1 MVVDLVQAVG
11 PQGRGKSK
19 TFLGLES
26 LTGDR
31 LADVSAVKFRPC
43 GHSSQKEKSRTRP
56 SGELWGTLVLR
67 PAS

>member
-31 LADVSAVKFRPC
+31 LADVLGREV
-43 GHSSQKEKSRTRP
+43 
-56 SGELWGTLVLR
+56 
-67 PAS
+67 